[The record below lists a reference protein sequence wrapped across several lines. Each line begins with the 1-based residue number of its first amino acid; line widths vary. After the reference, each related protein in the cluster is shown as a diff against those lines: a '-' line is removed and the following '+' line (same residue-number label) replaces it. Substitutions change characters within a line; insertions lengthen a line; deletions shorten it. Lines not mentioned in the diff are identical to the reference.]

1 MVVAVIVVVVVVV
14 VVVVGRVVRSLVLP
28 RFMEPWVV
36 QRLLGRHSLGG
47 RERQEA
53 TDKVS
58 SDVAH
63 GGVVVRHCVLAS
75 FDTLIDCFV
84 IDTDERKPPKETETR
99 RARQRHKTQR
109 ERERAQEKERE
120 VSIPRRHVGKF
131 KPLSSI
137 DRSVAMR
144 EKRRE
149 QLA

>member
-58 SDVAH
+58 SGVAH

-99 RARQRHKTQR
+99 RAQRHKTQR
-109 ERERAQEKERE
+109 ESERKSERSAFRGDTWE
-120 VSIPRRHVGKF
+120 NSNRCRR
-131 KPLSSI
+131 SI
-137 DRSVAMR
+137 DRSR
-144 EKRRE
+144 
-149 QLA
+149 